1 MLNKEKVIFEDDS
14 YDVEVESRDSEFIAA
29 AFNSL
34 GAIELL
40 DTGLMDADEK
50 AIIKMI
56 QFQAINI
63 ISESLNN
70 IYEQIFDTSIDDVDD
85 NDDLVL

>member
-1 MLNKEKVIFEDDS
+1 MLEKEKVIFEDES
-14 YDVEVESRDSEFIAA
+14 YEVEMDSRDSEFIAA

-34 GAIELL
+34 GAIDLL

-50 AIIKMI
+50 TIIKTI
-56 QFQAINI
+56 QFQAISI

-70 IYEQIFDTSIDDVDD
+70 IYEQIFDTSIDDD
-85 NDDLVL
+85 DDLVL

>member
-1 MLNKEKVIFEDDS
+1 MLDE
-14 YDVEVESRDSEFIAA
+14 EVEFEYFDRSGEYIAA

-34 GAIELL
+34 GAIDLL
-40 DTGLMDADEK
+40 DTGLMNEDER
-50 AIIKMI
+50 AIINTIK
-56 QFQAINI
+56 FQAISI

-70 IYEQIFDTSIDDVDD
+70 IYNEIFDTSVDDTDD

>member
-1 MLNKEKVIFEDDS
+1 MLDEGIEIQLDD
-14 YDVEVESRDSEFIAA
+14 RNSEYIAA

-34 GAIELL
+34 SAIDLI
-40 DTGLMDADEK
+40 DTALMDADERGM
-50 AIIKMI
+50 IKMI
-56 QFQAINI
+56 QFQAIHI

>member
-1 MLNKEKVIFEDDS
+1 MLDEGIEIELND
-14 YDVEVESRDSEFIAA
+14 RNSEYIAA

-34 GAIELL
+34 SGIDLL

-70 IYEQIFDTSIDDVDD
+70 IYEQIFDTSIDDDD
-85 NDDLVL
+85 DDLVL